1 VRKIRVLQV
10 VTRLVRRGVP
20 RHVLD
25 ISTHL
30 DPKRFEVE
38 ILAGKGEPWE
48 GSLWEEA
55 EEKGLLT
62 HRVPSLQRAI
72 NPFKDAVAF
81 GAIYRQIRAGS
92 YDVVHTHI
100 SKAGFLGRLAARRGR
115 VPAVVHTYHGR
126 IEELD
131 PGSLKGMILA
141 ACERRAARASD
152 ALVGV
157 SEEEVRQKRSV
168 GVGEDGQFHVI
179 HAGIDLDR
187 FSETRQW
194 ERPVGVTGLPVTGP
208 PVAGSSASG
217 LSASGGPVIGT
228 IGTLTREKGLDLLIE
243 TLPSVIERHP
253 QLQLCIVGAG
263 PVEAG
268 LRAQASR
275 LGVSG
280 FVHFPGCVEDVRP
293 WLAVFD
299 LLVQP
304 SRSEGLS
311 LAVLEA
317 MAMGLP
323 VVATDVGGM
332 SEAVKDGVTGR
343 LVPAENSVALATA
356 LKAVLGDRTRM
367 EELGLAGRERARKF
381 SVSRSAELLGELYM
395 ALLGEVASRP
405 AGIVAAVRAGNGSPA
420 TREDLIT

>member
-1 VRKIRVLQV
+1 
-10 VTRLVRRGVP
+10 
-20 RHVLD
+20 
-25 ISTHL
+25 
-30 DPKRFEVE
+30 
-38 ILAGKGEPWE
+38 
-48 GSLWEEA
+48 
-55 EEKGLLT
+55 
-62 HRVPSLQRAI
+62 
-72 NPFKDAVAF
+72 
-81 GAIYRQIRAGS
+81 
-92 YDVVHTHI
+92 
-100 SKAGFLGRLAARRGR
+100 
-115 VPAVVHTYHGR
+115 
-126 IEELD
+126 
-131 PGSLKGMILA
+131 
-141 ACERRAARASD
+141 
-152 ALVGV
+152 
-157 SEEEVRQKRSV
+157 
-168 GVGEDGQFHVI
+168 
-179 HAGIDLDR
+179 
-187 FSETRQW
+187 
-194 ERPVGVTGLPVTGP
+194 
-208 PVAGSSASG
+208 
-217 LSASGGPVIGT
+217 
-228 IGTLTREKGLDLLIE
+228 
-243 TLPSVIERHP
+243 
-253 QLQLCIVGAG
+253 
-263 PVEAG
+263 VEAG

-332 SEAVKDGVTGR
+332 AEAVKDGVTGR

-381 SVSRSAELLGELYM
+381 SVSRSAELLGELYLH
-395 ALLGEVASRP
+395 LLGEVASRP